1 MARVTG
7 LEPATSGVT
16 GRRSDQLSYT
26 RARAGDIAVE
36 SGGRKP
42 LSFIDAIR
50 QRNKRLYRV
59 MMHCSWEVAVADVV
73 NLNKARKARAKAEA
87 EETARNNRVRFG
99 RNRQEK
105 EAASR
110 ETERQSRDLDGKR
123 LDE

>member
-36 SGGRKP
+36 FGGRKP
-42 LSFIDAIR
+42 LSFIHVNR
-50 QRNKRLYRV
+50 QSGVSLNRV
-59 MMHCSWEVAVADVV
+59 LRHCLREAVVADIV

-87 EETARNNRVRFG
+87 EETASANRVRFG
-99 RNRQEK
+99 RTRQEK
-105 EAASR
+105 EAAR
-110 ETERQSRDLDGKR
+110 QEAERRTRDLEGKK
-123 LDE
+123 LEE